1 MGELQVYQVVLLVLA
16 IWLVVA
22 LELQL
27 STLIRYAVD
36 LVDWQ
41 VVAFR
46 GALMFLGTVVVVR
59 YVFEVNPWVLVVGWL
74 VLDVAAT
81 ANTIY
86 IRSRVRRKITL
97 PRDPED

>member
-22 LELQL
+22 LALQL
-27 STLIRYAVD
+27 PILVRYAVE

-46 GALMFLGTVVVVR
+46 GALLFLGAVVVVR
-59 YVFEVNPWVLVVGWL
+59 YELEVSPWVLVVGWL

-81 ANTIY
+81 ANTNY

-97 PRDPED
+97 PHEED